1 MYTYLISV
9 HLLLK
14 NLHTVAHNL
23 YIYKYVY
30 AHTCSNIY
38 MYTHVHIPDIGAPPA
53 EESLR
58 GSSPSF
64 CCRLS
69 RTYPPSLPR
78 ALPRLPRAEILE
90 RYVSVLQCVAVCC
103 SVLQCVAVCCSV
115 LLYPPSL
122 PRALPRLLRAEVSE
136 RHAYVLQYVV
146 TYVATYC
153 TTLQHIAVCCSDL
166 QLQYVAVCCT

>member
-53 EESLR
+53 EEFLQ

-78 ALPRLPRAEILE
+78 ALLRLPRAEIIE
-90 RYVSVLQCVAVCC
+90 RYFSVLHCVAVCC
-103 SVLQCVAVCCSV
+103 SVLQCVAVCCFI
-115 LLYPPSL
+115 LHRC
-122 PRALPRLLRAEVSE
+122 RALCLGFFALRYQKGMS
-136 RHAYVLQYVV
+136 
-146 TYVATYC
+146 TC
-153 TTLQHIAVCCSDL
+153 CSMLQHM
-166 QLQYVAVCCT
+166 